1 MEEIIDNLKSVL
13 LDETRYCSHEDRA
26 YIMAELAQ
34 FAEGE
39 SRLGLAQRTS
49 GQILPCRTKTSWKNS
64 GKSSAKPIRQT
75 A

>member
-1 MEEIIDNLKSVL
+1 MEEIIENLKSVL

-39 SRLGLAQRTS
+39 SRHERAMAAFDDGEDREEGGEA
-49 GQILPCRTKTSWKNS
+49 
-64 GKSSAKPIRQT
+64 
-75 A
+75 

>member
-1 MEEIIDNLKSVL
+1 MEEIIENLKSVL

-39 SRLGLAQRTS
+39 SRHERAMAAFGDGENGEEGGEA
-49 GQILPCRTKTSWKNS
+49 
-64 GKSSAKPIRQT
+64 
-75 A
+75 

>member
-1 MEEIIDNLKSVL
+1 MEEIIETLKSVL

-39 SRLGLAQRTS
+39 SRHERAMAAFGENEDEEEGGEA
-49 GQILPCRTKTSWKNS
+49 
-64 GKSSAKPIRQT
+64 
-75 A
+75 

>member
-1 MEEIIDNLKSVL
+1 MEEIIENLKSVL

-39 SRLGLAQRTS
+39 AQHERAMATF
-49 GQILPCRTKTSWKNS
+49 GDEDEEE
-64 GKSSAKPIRQT
+64 GGEA
-75 A
+75 